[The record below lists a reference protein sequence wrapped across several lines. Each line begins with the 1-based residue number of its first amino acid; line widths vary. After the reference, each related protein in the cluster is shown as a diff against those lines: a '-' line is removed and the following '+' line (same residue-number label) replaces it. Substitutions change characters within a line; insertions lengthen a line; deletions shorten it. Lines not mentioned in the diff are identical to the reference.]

1 MSWNRKPFSIYTS
14 EEKTV
19 LGIIKELNDINQEV
33 AEKTS
38 ENIEQIKILNNKKL
52 SIDEY
57 EKDITNNRKLSK
69 DGNFTGTWFGLKKP
83 TLSQEGAFAQ
93 VEKNMEDIDALKN
106 IFNVFGGITLV
117 DPNGQKW
124 LLCVDNFGNL
134 GTIKEEE
141 I

>member
-1 MSWNRKPFSIYTS
+1 MSTWNGKRFSVYTS
-14 EEKTV
+14 DEKSA
-19 LGIIKELNDINQEV
+19 LGLIKELGEQTNHNTDEIEVFKNNENKKMTKEEYYNDI
-33 AEKTS
+33 EK
-38 ENIEQIKILNNKKL
+38 IRKI
-52 SIDEY
+52 D
-57 EKDITNNRKLSK
+57 DT
-69 DGNFTGTWFGLKKP
+69 GNFTGTWFGLKHP

-93 VEKNMEDIDALKN
+93 VEKNMEDINALKN

-124 LLCVDNFGNL
+124 VLCVDNFGNL